1 MHCERFKV
9 VAGWVIAI
17 AAVALPGGHSSSYAD
32 SPAASNQAKTGKA
45 VAPNRTLPAAAPKVD
60 PTAEQAPTAA
70 NQAATDAK
78 ASDGYIRITKTD
90 TNKAKALETSVV
102 RFAGAPDSDYA
113 GRTVDLFGV
122 IHIGQKEY
130 YEEIDRL
137 LATYD
142 VVLYELVAPDGT
154 RIRPADLQ
162 NRKSVLAS
170 MQTGMKDLLNL
181 EYQLEHINY
190 LAKNFRHADMSPD
203 EFVADMKSRG
213 DGIWKMA
220 ARMMGAGLAT
230 QSGGGDA
237 GLLVALMSDNRAML
251 LKQTM
256 AKQLIDVDV
265 AVAGLDDASGEN
277 TLIKGRNRKAFE
289 VLKEELAAGKKK
301 IAVFYGAG
309 HLDDMAKRLENDFDM
324 QPKSTQWLTAWDL
337 QRN

>member
-9 VAGWVIAI
+9 AAGWVIAI
-17 AAVALPGGHSSSYAD
+17 AAAALPCGHTISCAD
-32 SPAASNQAKTGKA
+32 SPAASKQAKTSDAGE
-45 VAPNRTLPAAAPKVD
+45 AA
-60 PTAEQAPTAA
+60 E
-70 NQAATDAK
+70 
-78 ASDGYIRITKTD
+78 GYIRITKTEA
-90 TNKAKALETSVV
+90 NKAKALETSIV
-102 RFAGAPDSDYA
+102 RFVGAPESTYA

-130 YEEIDRL
+130 YQEIDRL

-154 RIRPADLQ
+154 RIRPEDLQ
-162 NRKSVLAS
+162 NRRSVLGS
-170 MQTGMKDLLNL
+170 MQTGMKDMLNL
-181 EYQLEHINY
+181 EYQLEHVNY
-190 LAKNFRHADMSPD
+190 LAKNFRHADMSPE
-203 EFVADMKSRG
+203 EFVEDMKSRG
-213 DGIWKMA
+213 DGLWKMA

-289 VLKEELAAGKKK
+289 VLKAELAAGKKK